1 MGENVYAFSPAS
13 LRTKI
18 EILSLD
24 PRITLRKPR
33 ASNQEGDLVVYGR
46 SVLSRH
52 LITQLWMWMSSLA
65 TKISPMVA
73 TQTTTRAFHG
83 HGRQERSPL
92 VDRPLFEEVRY
103 MSLASTARKFDSK
116 SYIGQMGELEWAHV

>member
-18 EILSLD
+18 ETLSLD
-24 PRITLRKPR
+24 PRILYRNPERPIK
-33 ASNQEGDLVVYGR
+33 GDLVVYGR
-46 SVLSRH
+46 SVFSRH

-73 TQTTTRAFHG
+73 TQTTTCAFHG

-92 VDRPLFEEVRY
+92 VERPLFEEMRY
-103 MSLASTARKFDSK
+103 MSFASTARKFDST
-116 SYIGQMGELEWAHV
+116 SYIGQMGELEWAHA